1 MQLIAKFFRSTVA
14 GPLVAFLLVA
24 TLASLAA
31 PRFLQTQNLS
41 NVSLQVATVA
51 VVSIGAT
58 LVILTGGID
67 LSPGSTVALVTCT
80 LAILVKNMGLPLP
93 VGIALVLLLGG
104 ICGLINGFFSTYGK
118 IPSFIVTLATM
129 SIFRGLAFLITKG
142 TPIFSVSPQLEP
154 IFYGKFMNIPL
165 PFYYVVILY
174 ALGALFLRNT
184 IPGRGIYA
192 VGGNES
198 AARLTGLRVNQTR
211 LLAFVI
217 AGISASIGGVLLA
230 AWLNSGSPNYGAE
243 LGLQSIA
250 AAVIGGASLTGGVG
264 SMVATLF
271 GALTVAIV
279 QNGLN
284 LLAVPASW
292 QEITLGIVIVMAVGL
307 DMWRS
312 SIGRGLG
319 RLFRQS
325 TAK

>member
-1 MQLIAKFFRSTVA
+1 MDRIGKFLRSRVA
-14 GPLVAFLLVA
+14 GPLGAFLFVA
-24 TLASLAA
+24 VIVSLAT
-31 PRFLQTQNLS
+31 PRFLQAQNLA

-67 LSPGSTVALVTCT
+67 LSPGSTVALVTCA

-93 VGIALVLLLGG
+93 VGIILVLLLGVG
-104 ICGLINGFFSTYGK
+104 CGFVNGFFSTYGK

-129 SIFRGLAFLITKG
+129 SIYRGLAFLITNG
-142 TPIFSVSPQLEP
+142 TPIFSVSPQLGP
-154 IFYGKFMNIPL
+154 LFYGKFIGIPL
-165 PFYYVVILY
+165 PFYYVIILY
-174 ALGALFLRNT
+174 AIGAIFLRNT

-198 AARLTGLRVNQTR
+198 AARLTGIAVNRTR
-211 LLAFVI
+211 MLAFI
-217 AGISASIGGVLLA
+217 LAGFSAAIGGVLLT

-250 AAVIGGASLTGGVG
+250 AAVIGGASLTGGYG
-264 SMVATLF
+264 SMMATLI

-292 QEITLGIVIVMAVGL
+292 QEITLGIVIVLAVGL
-307 DMWRS
+307 DMWRTDMS
-312 SIGRGLG
+312 RVFS
-319 RLFRQS
+319 RLL
-325 TAK
+325 T